1 MKKLVIYFALA
12 MLVLAIVPSMAM
24 ATTTENEIANLAMQ
38 NPKVVKVKCVV
49 YERNCL
55 VAIQT
60 EKFQSKTEYCKFV
73 EQFEGQVK
81 AKYQLDNILVTRNPK
96 VMSKLDHFEKL
107 SETERNAEIQKLIE
121 YLLNKPTPLPMRPTK
136 PPMCR

>member
-1 MKKLVIYFALA
+1 MKKLVIYLALA

-38 NPKVVKVKCVV
+38 NPKVVKAKCVV

-60 EKFQSKTEYCKFV
+60 EKFQSKTEYCQFV

-81 AKYQLDNILVTRNPK
+81 AKYQIDNILVTRNPK
-96 VMSKLDHFEKL
+96 VMSKLDHLEKL
-107 SETERNAEIQKLIE
+107 SDSERNAEVQKLIE
-121 YLLNKPTPLPMRPTK
+121 YLLNKPTPLPARPIK
-136 PPMCR
+136 PPFDR

>member
-1 MKKLVIYFALA
+1 MKKLVIYLALA

-38 NPKVVKVKCVV
+38 NPKVVKAKCVV

-73 EQFEGQVK
+73 EQFESQVK
-81 AKYQLDNILVTRNPK
+81 AQYQIDNILVTRNPK

-107 SETERNAEIQKLIE
+107 SERERNAEIQKLIE
-121 YLLNKPTPLPMRPTK
+121 YLLNKPTPLPARPIK
-136 PPMCR
+136 PPFDR

>member
-1 MKKLVIYFALA
+1 
-12 MLVLAIVPSMAM
+12 MLVLAILPTFAM
-24 ATTTENEIANLAMQ
+24 ATTTEKEIANLAMQ
-38 NPKVVKVKCVV
+38 NPKVVKAKCVV

-73 EQFEGQVK
+73 EQFESQIK
-81 AKYQLDNILVTRNPK
+81 AKYQIDNILVTRNPK

-121 YLLNKPTPLPMRPTK
+121 YLLNKPTPLPARPIK
-136 PPMCR
+136 PPFDR

>member
-1 MKKLVIYFALA
+1 MKKLVIYLALA

-38 NPKVVKVKCVV
+38 NPKVVKAKCVV

-73 EQFEGQVK
+73 EQFENQVK
-81 AKYQLDNILVTRNPK
+81 AKYQIDNILVTRNPK
-96 VMSKLDHFEKL
+96 VMIKLDHFEKL

-121 YLLNKPTPLPMRPTK
+121 YLLNKPTPLPMRPAK
-136 PPMCR
+136 PPFDR

>member
-1 MKKLVIYFALA
+1 MKKLVIYLALA

-38 NPKVVKVKCVV
+38 NEKVVKAKCVV

-73 EQFEGQVK
+73 EQFESQVK
-81 AKYQLDNILVTRNPK
+81 AKYQIDNILVTRNPK

-107 SETERNAEIQKLIE
+107 SDSERNAEIQKLIE
-121 YLLNKPTPLPMRPTK
+121 YLLNKPTPLPARPIK
-136 PPMCR
+136 PPFDR

>member
-1 MKKLVIYFALA
+1 MKKIVIYLALA

-24 ATTTENEIANLAMQ
+24 ATTTENEVANLAMQ

-73 EQFEGQVK
+73 EQFESQVK
-81 AKYQLDNILVTRNPK
+81 AKYQIDNILVTRNPK

-107 SETERNAEIQKLIE
+107 SDSERTEQIQKLIE
-121 YLLNKPTPLPMRPTK
+121 YLLNKPSTLPARPIK
-136 PPMCR
+136 PPFDR

>member
-1 MKKLVIYFALA
+1 
-12 MLVLAIVPSMAM
+12 MLVLAILPTFAM
-24 ATTTENEIANLAMQ
+24 ATTTEKEIANLAMQ
-38 NPKVVKVKCVV
+38 NPKVVKAKCVV

-73 EQFEGQVK
+73 EQFESQVK
-81 AKYQLDNILVTRNPK
+81 AKYQIDNILVTRNPK

-121 YLLNKPTPLPMRPTK
+121 YLLNKPTPLPARPIK
-136 PPMCR
+136 PPFDR

>member
-38 NPKVVKVKCVV
+38 NEKVVKTKCVV

>member
-1 MKKLVIYFALA
+1 MKKLVIYLALA

-38 NPKVVKVKCVV
+38 NPKVVKAKCVV

-73 EQFEGQVK
+73 EQFEGQAK
-81 AKYQLDNILVTRNPK
+81 AKYQLDNILETRNPK

-121 YLLNKPTPLPMRPTK
+121 YLLNKPTPLPMRPAK
-136 PPMCR
+136 PPFDR

>member
-1 MKKLVIYFALA
+1 MKKIVIYLALA

-38 NPKVVKVKCVV
+38 NPKVVKAKCVV

-73 EQFEGQVK
+73 EKFEELVK
-81 AKYQLDNILVTRNPK
+81 AKYQIDNILVTRNPK
-96 VMSKLDHFEKL
+96 VMSKLDHLEKL
-107 SETERNAEIQKLIE
+107 SDSERNAEIQKLIE
-121 YLLNKPTPLPMRPTK
+121 YLLNKPTPLPARPIK
-136 PPMCR
+136 PPFDR

>member
-1 MKKLVIYFALA
+1 MKKLVIYLALA

-38 NPKVVKVKCVV
+38 NEKVVKAKCVV

-73 EQFEGQVK
+73 EQFESQVK
-81 AKYQLDNILVTRNPK
+81 AKYQIDNIKVTRNPK

-107 SETERNAEIQKLIE
+107 SESERKAEIQKLIE
-121 YLLNKPTPLPMRPTK
+121 YLLNKPTPLPARPIK
-136 PPMCR
+136 PPFDR